1 MEVYAE
7 LDENGNEIKW
17 KAKVVTMFE
26 AYQRRKEGKPIVVR
40 DHGEGTRFKFSLFKN
55 DFLLKTEED
64 GSQTLYRVFK
74 MAQSGQIGWGKHTD
88 ARPAQEVTNKT
99 PGNAPSI
106 NTLRGKVIKVR
117 VDHLGNIHPMND

>member
-1 MEVYAE
+1 MKIYAV
-7 LDENGNEIKW
+7 LDENGNEVKW
-17 KAKVVTMFE
+17 QAKVVTMFE

-74 MAQSGQIGWGKHTD
+74 MNQNGRIGWGKHTD
-88 ARPAQEVTNKT
+88 ARPAQQVTDRTLGNT
-99 PGNAPSI
+99 PAI